1 MSFGNLSDPN
11 RSPTVSANIISDGCR
26 DYVVSIKREEGT
38 DLMRTWRGQ
47 VRRFTSLAN
56 AKNALHR
63 KKVGDIKLSIR
74 IAADEACAGTAL
86 QDSGFASVTL
96 ATTKH

>member
-11 RSPTVSANIISDGCR
+11 RSHNVSANIISDGCR

-47 VRRFTSLAN
+47 VRRFASLAD
-56 AKNALHR
+56 AKNALRR
-63 KKVGDIKLSIR
+63 KKVGDITLLMR
-74 IAADEACAGTAL
+74 VAADEACAGSSL